1 MEIASGTTSAQS
13 PLQRSRAIGTP
24 RLKGL
29 ISRSL
34 TWHLRAVLF
43 VVATAFS
50 GTFAYA
56 EDCDVGFKSGSEMT
70 DCLSKQFLSQRQL
83 DDYLHWSIGYYDGL
97 KVAEMLLER
106 GADVNSVVDGLTPLK
121 RAIIRRKDA
130 FVQLFL
136 DRGANP
142 NIVDSHWGSA
152 LYLAVSAR
160 DMSLVKLLIEVGA
173 FVDARNESGE
183 TPLFFAA
190 SQANLELV
198 DLLLSNGANPNAR
211 DQWGRPILI
220 SPMFQGNL
228 PILTTLL
235 KAGADPNAEDNWGYT
250 PLRLA
255 QTPDMVQI
263 LVHYGADVNHRSS
276 SNAVP
281 EQSGRTAL
289 FCEKDAAI
297 IAELVRYGADPTA
310 RDATGKT
317 AMFCAASGEAVVALS
332 RLGLSVHDRDSNGLT
347 PLMQAIKSYIVIYE
361 EPEFNIYIAA
371 VVDTFLRLGS
381 DPFAIDDLG
390 NTAFDYAEANVD
402 FRKTDAY
409 WMVHDKRF

>member
-13 PLQRSRAIGTP
+13 PLQRSGAIGTP

-56 EDCDVGFKSGSEMT
+56 ADCDVGFKSGSEMT
-70 DCLSKQFLSQRQL
+70 DCLSKQFLSQREL
-83 DDYLHWSIGYYDGL
+83 DRNLHLSIGYYDDL
-97 KVAEMLLER
+97 KVAEMLLQR
-106 GADVNSVVDGLTPLK
+106 GADVNSTVDGFTPLM
-121 RAIIRRKDA
+121 RASIRGKDA

-136 DRGANP
+136 DGGANP
-142 NIVDSHWGSA
+142 NIADPEMGSA
-152 LYLAVSAR
+152 LFLAASR
-160 DMSLVKLLIEVGA
+160 DYTPLVKIFIEAGA
-173 FVDARNESGE
+173 FVDARNRNGQTALSQ
-183 TPLFFAA
+183 AA
-190 SQANLELV
+190 SRANLELV
-198 DLLLSNGANPNAR
+198 DLLLRSGANPNAR
-211 DQWGRPILI
+211 DQWGRTPL
-220 SPMFQGNL
+220 FNDNL
-228 PILTTLL
+228 STVTSLL

-250 PLRLA
+250 PLSGA

-276 SNAVP
+276 SNAIP

-289 FCEKDAAI
+289 FCQKDAAI
-297 IAELVRYGADPTA
+297 LAELVRYGTDPTV

-332 RLGLSVHDRDSNGLT
+332 RLGLSVHDRDSSGLT
-347 PLMQAIKSYIVIYE
+347 PLMQAIKTYGAIDDQPELNLYI
-361 EPEFNIYIAA
+361 NL
-371 VVDTFLRLGS
+371 VVDTILELGS
-381 DPFAIDDLG
+381 DPFAIDDFG

-402 FRKTDAY
+402 FKKTDAY